1 MRKQKM
7 RKSKR
12 QTRHSTLRHR
22 QHFMESKGFSK
33 LGLVAWKLVKSNQKM
48 ANYVVTYGDGC
59 KERFVLKERSPDFD
73 PSKFE

>member
-1 MRKQKM
+1 
-7 RKSKR
+7 
-12 QTRHSTLRHR
+12 
-22 QHFMESKGFSK
+22 MESKGFSK